1 MFELKDKAMA
11 EEIVAKLKDA
21 KVNLRFMHVCGTH
34 QETLMRNGLDAL
46 LKDCGITIS
55 QGPGC
60 PVCVTTAREIEE
72 AIALARKGYT
82 VASFGD
88 MLQVPGR
95 TLSLQQLKTEGS
107 DVRMVYSI
115 EDAVNLAQSHPS
127 KEVVFLAV
135 GFETT
140 APSTAAV
147 IARDPPKNFSILSC
161 HRMIPPALQ
170 AIMAMGE
177 VRIDGFIEPGHV
189 STIIGLKPYQPL
201 SKKYKVPQ
209 VVAGFEPLDV
219 LMAVWMLVQQVQH
232 GEAKVENEYARAVK
246 PEGNVK
252 AQKVMQQVFRSG
264 DVAWRGFPVIPKSGL
279 FLHSKFEVFDARLR
293 FADDLADLAKAS
305 FPEPSGCLCGAVLR
319 GVCAS
324 SECPLFGCQCTPQTP
339 LGPCMVS
346 REGSCRIE
354 YLHKKR

>member
-1 MFELKDKAMA
+1 MFELRDKAVA
-11 EEIVAKLKDA
+11 DEIVRKLKDA
-21 KVNLRFMHVCGTH
+21 RVHLRFMHVCGTH
-34 QETLMRNGLDAL
+34 QETLVRHGLDAM
-46 LKDCGITIS
+46 LKGCGITVS

-72 AIALARKGYT
+72 AITLARRGYT

-95 TLSLQQLKTEGS
+95 AASLAQMKTEGC

-115 EDAVNLAQSHPS
+115 EDAVGIAKTHPS
-127 KEVVFLAV
+127 KEVVFLAA

-147 IARDPPKNFSILSC
+147 IASSPPKNFSVLSC
-161 HRMIPPALQ
+161 HRMIPPALE
-170 AIMAMGE
+170 AIMGMGE
-177 VRIDGFIEPGHV
+177 LRIDGFIEPGHV
-189 STIIGLKPYQPL
+189 STIIGLRPYQPI
-201 SKKYKVPQ
+201 SREYHVPQ

-219 LMAVWMLVQQVQH
+219 LMAVWMLVQQVQ
-232 GEAKVENEYARAVK
+232 AKKAIVENEYVRAVK

-252 AQKVMQQVFRSG
+252 AQAVMRQVFVPG

-279 FLHSKFEVFDARLR
+279 FLKSEYSGFDARLR
-293 FADDLADLAKAS
+293 FADVLAGLAGES
-305 FPEPSGCLCGAVLR
+305 FPELVGCRCGAVLR

-354 YLHKKR
+354 YTYQKK

>member
-1 MFELKDKAMA
+1 MA
-11 EEIVAKLKDA
+11 EEIIAKLNA
-21 KVNLRFMHVCGTH
+21 ANVNLRFMHVCGTH
-34 QETLMRNGLDAL
+34 QETLMRHGLDAL
-46 LKDCGITIS
+46 LKDCGITVS

-72 AIALARKGYT
+72 AITLARKGYT

-88 MLQVPGR
+88 MLQVPGK
-95 TLSLQQLKTEGS
+95 TMSLQQQKIDGF

-115 EDAVNLAQSHPS
+115 EDAVAIARNHPS

-147 IARDPPKNFSILSC
+147 IENGPPKNFSILSC

-170 AIMAMGE
+170 AIMTMGE
-177 VRIDGFIEPGHV
+177 LRIDGFIEPGHV
-189 STIIGLKPYQPL
+189 STIIGLKPYQPI
-201 SKKYKVPQ
+201 STKYKIPQ

-219 LMAVWMLVQQVQH
+219 LMAVWMLVQQIQH
-232 GEAKVENEYARAVK
+232 KEARVENEYARAVK

-252 AQKVMQQVFRSG
+252 AQQLLKQVFRPG
-264 DVAWRGFPVIPKSGL
+264 DIAWRGFPVIPQSGL
-279 FLHSKFEVFDARLR
+279 FLRSEYECFDARSR
-293 FADDLADLAKAS
+293 FEDDLVELAHAS
-305 FPEPSGCLCGAVLR
+305 FPEPARCRCGAVLR

-354 YLHKKR
+354 YVHKRK

>member
-1 MFELKDKAMA
+1 MFELRDKTVAD
-11 EEIVAKLKDA
+11 EILSQLKAA
-21 KVNLRFMHVCGTH
+21 KVKLRFMHVCGTH
-34 QETLMRNGLDAL
+34 QETLVRHGLDTV
-46 LKDCGITIS
+46 LKKCGVTVS

-72 AIALARKGYT
+72 AIALARRGYT

-88 MLQVPGR
+88 MLQVPGKDA
-95 TLSLQQLKTEGS
+95 SLAQVKAQGS

-115 EDAVNLAQSHPS
+115 EDVVNLAKQHPQ
-127 KEVVFLAV
+127 KQVVFLAV

-147 IARDPPKNFSILSC
+147 IENGPPENFSILSC

-170 AIMAMGE
+170 AILRAGE
-177 VRIDGFIEPGHV
+177 LRIDGFIEPGHV
-189 STIIGLKPYQPL
+189 STIIGLKPYQL
-201 SKKYKVPQ
+201 ISRQYHVPQ

-219 LMAVWMLVQQVQH
+219 LMSVWMLVQQVQQ
-232 GEAKVENEYARAVK
+232 GKAAVENEYARAVNA
-246 PEGNVK
+246 EGNVK
-252 AQKVMQQVFRSG
+252 AQRVMRQVFAAG
-264 DVAWRGFPVIPKSGL
+264 DVAWRGFPVIPKSGM
-279 FLHSKFEVFDARLR
+279 FLKPQYAAFDARKR
-293 FADDLADLAKAS
+293 FADDLSVLAGES
-305 FPEPSGCLCGAVLR
+305 FPEPQGCLCGAVLR

-324 SECPLFGCQCTPQTP
+324 QECPLFGCQCTPQTP

-354 YLHKKR
+354 FQYQKK

>member
-1 MFELKDKAMA
+1 MFELRDKAVA
-11 EEIVAKLKDA
+11 DEILLQLKAA
-21 KVNLRFMHVCGTH
+21 KVKLRFMHVCGTH
-34 QETLMRNGLDAL
+34 QETLVRHGLDTV
-46 LKDCGITIS
+46 LKKCGVTVS

-72 AIALARKGYT
+72 AIVLARRGYT

-95 TLSLQQLKTEGS
+95 DASLAQVKTQGS

-115 EDAVNLAQSHPS
+115 EDAVNLARQHPK

-147 IARDPPKNFSILSC
+147 IAGEPPGNFSVLSC

-170 AIMAMGE
+170 AILRMGE
-177 VRIDGFIEPGHV
+177 LRIDGFIEPGHV
-189 STIIGLKPYQPL
+189 STIIGLKPYQ
-201 SKKYKVPQ
+201 SISRQYHVPQ

-219 LMAVWMLVQQVQH
+219 LMAVWMLVQQVQQ
-232 GEAKVENEYARAVK
+232 GKAAVENEYVRAVK
-246 PEGNVK
+246 VEGNVK
-252 AQKVMQQVFRSG
+252 AQRVMRQVFTAG

-279 FLHSKFEVFDARLR
+279 FVKPRYAAFDARKR
-293 FADDLADLAKAS
+293 FADDLAGLARES
-305 FPEPSGCLCGAVLR
+305 FPEPAGCLCGAVLR

-324 SECPLFGCQCTPQTP
+324 QECPLFGCQCTPQTP
-339 LGPCMVS
+339 QGPCMVS

-354 YLHKKR
+354 YMYQKK

>member
-1 MFELKDKAMA
+1 MFELRDKALA
-11 EEIVAKLKDA
+11 DEVVSKLRNA
-21 KVNLRFMHVCGTH
+21 SVHLRFMHVCGTH
-34 QETLMRNGLDAL
+34 QETLVRHGLDAL
-46 LKDCGITIS
+46 LKGCGITVS

-72 AIALARKGYT
+72 AITLARGGVT

-95 TLSLQQLKTEGS
+95 SLSLQQAKTEDC

-115 EDAVNLAQSHPS
+115 EDAVKLAQANPS

-147 IARDPPKNFSILSC
+147 IVAGPPKNFSVLSC
-161 HRMIPPALQ
+161 HRLIPPALQ
-170 AIMAMGE
+170 AILKMGE
-177 VRIDGFIEPGHV
+177 LRIDGFIEPGHV
-189 STIIGLKPYQPL
+189 STIIGLKPYQL
-201 SKKYKVPQ
+201 VSRQYHVPQ

-219 LMAVWMLVQQVQH
+219 LMAVWMLVQQVQQ
-232 GEAKVENEYARAVK
+232 GKATVENEYVRAVK
-246 PEGNVK
+246 TEGNVK
-252 AQKVMQQVFRSG
+252 AQRVMQQVFTAG

-279 FLHSKFEVFDARLR
+279 FLKPQYAAFDARKR
-293 FADDLADLAKAS
+293 FTKDLAVLANES
-305 FPEPSGCLCGAVLR
+305 FPEPAGCLCGAVLR

-324 SECPLFGCQCTPQTP
+324 QECPLFGCQCTPQTP
-339 LGPCMVS
+339 QGPCMVS

-354 YLHKKR
+354 FQYQKK

>member
-11 EEIVAKLKDA
+11 EEIIAKLKTA
-21 KVNLRFMHVCGTH
+21 NVNLRFMHVCGTH
-34 QETLMRNGLDAL
+34 QETLMRHGLDAL
-46 LKDCGITIS
+46 LKDCGITVS

-72 AIALARKGYT
+72 AITLARKGFT

-95 TLSLQQLKTEGS
+95 TLSLQQLKTDGF

-115 EDAVNLAQSHPS
+115 EDAVSLAKNHPS
-127 KEVVFLAV
+127 KKVVFLAV

-140 APSTAAV
+140 APSTAAI
-147 IARDPPKNFSILSC
+147 IAGNPPENFSILSC
-161 HRMIPPALQ
+161 HRMIPPALKTL
-170 AIMAMGE
+170 MTMGE
-177 VRIDGFIEPGHV
+177 LRIDGFIEPGHV
-189 STIIGLKPYQPL
+189 STIIGMKPYEPI
-201 SKKYKVPQ
+201 SRDFKVPQ
-209 VVAGFEPLDV
+209 VIAGFEPLDV

-232 GEAKVENEYARAVK
+232 GEARVENEYVRAVK
-246 PEGNVK
+246 PDGNAK
-252 AQKVMQQVFRSG
+252 AKELLRKVFKPG
-264 DVAWRGFPVIPKSGL
+264 DVAWRGFPVIPESGL
-279 FLHSKFEVFDARLR
+279 FLRSQYERFDARVL
-293 FADDLADLAKAS
+293 FADALAELKGAS
-305 FPEPSGCLCGAVLR
+305 FPEPTGCLCGAVLR
-319 GVCAS
+319 GVCTS
-324 SECPLFGCQCTPQTP
+324 SECPLFGCGCTPQTP